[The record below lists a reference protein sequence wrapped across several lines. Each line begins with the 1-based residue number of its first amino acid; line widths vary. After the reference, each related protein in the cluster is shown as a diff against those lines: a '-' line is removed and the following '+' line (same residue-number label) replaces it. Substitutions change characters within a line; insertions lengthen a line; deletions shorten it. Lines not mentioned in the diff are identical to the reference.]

1 MQNAIFFLNQILPTL
16 NEVENE
22 SIFYFFDLNPAEKVI
37 GTLSV
42 VTAVAELE
50 NQHVS
55 FFYLYSCLTQSALI
69 SIELFIFSLGL
80 TEYEFEQKDQ
90 ELSRFSIFCS
100 WFSRSLI
107 VICVICK
114 SFLIYVISNPSSK
127 IFRPCRFVT
136 FSDSGCCPISRIPLH
151 HSCHFHN
158 AFWYHW

>member
-1 MQNAIFFLNQILPTL
+1 MQNAIFLKIKSFPLWMKLKMNPFFTSLIWIRLKRLLAPCQLSQRSLNWKINMFP
-16 NEVENE
+16 
-22 SIFYFFDLNPAEKVI
+22 FFICIHVNTVSSDL
-37 GTLSV
+37 L
-42 VTAVAELE
+42 
-50 NQHVS
+50 
-55 FFYLYSCLTQSALI
+55 
-69 SIELFIFSLGL
+69 ELFIFSLGL

-90 ELSRFSIFCS
+90 EFSRFSIFCS